1 MKYLFIYSSL
11 IIAILFFEHQNIFAQ
26 NQIKDKGKF
35 ITPKNEFWEE
45 IKSSVE
51 EFESVNEEDQKI
63 FKMDFSVYKLPKS
76 TDEFTKLWHFEPI
89 SQGWS
94 GMCWNF
100 CTTSFFESEIY
111 RIHKKKI
118 KLSELYNTY
127 WEYVEKARGFIR
139 QRGNSVF
146 GEGSQSNALI
156 RLWKKYGCMPAE
168 AYTGMM
174 QGQKFHAHEKM
185 YNEML
190 KYLNSLKSTNAW
202 NEQQAIETIKS
213 ILDYYIGKPPQS
225 FEYEGKKM
233 TPNEFFDDVVK
244 LNLDDY
250 VDIMSL
256 MQEPYYKKVEYKVP
270 DNWWHSSEYHNV
282 PLDEFINAIKNAVK
296 KGYSLAIGGD
306 VSEAGYDS
314 HAEVALVPSF
324 DIPSQYIDENARQ
337 FRFSNGTT
345 TDDHGIHIVGYKEQ
359 EEKFWF
365 LIKDSGA
372 GSRNGNNKGYYFFHE
387 DYIKLKM
394 MSFMIHKS
402 AVADILK
409 KFK

>member
-1 MKYLFIYSSL
+1 MKYRIIYYSF
-11 IIAILFFEHQNIFAQ
+11 IIAIFFSYQQILFAQ
-26 NQIKDKGKF
+26 NTIKDKGKF
-35 ITPKNEFWEE
+35 IIPKNEFWEE
-45 IKSSVE
+45 IKSGVE
-51 EFESVNEEDQKI
+51 EFEAPKEIEQKT
-63 FKMDFSVYKLPKS
+63 FKMDFSQYKLPKS
-76 TDEFTKLWHFEPI
+76 IDEFTKFWHNEPI

-100 CTTSFFESEIY
+100 CTTSFFESEIN
-111 RIHKKKI
+111 RIYGKKVKI
-118 KLSELYNTY
+118 SELYNTY
-127 WEYVEKARGFIR
+127 WEYIEKARGFIQ

-156 RLWKKYGCMPAE
+156 RLWRKYGCVPAD
-168 AYTGMM
+168 AYTGMKE
-174 QGQKFHAHEKM
+174 GQKFHAHEKM

-190 KYLNSLKSTNAW
+190 SYLNSLKTNNAW
-202 NEQQAIETIKS
+202 NEEQAIETIKS
-213 ILDYYIGKPPQS
+213 ILDYYIGKPPEN
-225 FEYEGKKM
+225 FEFDGKKM
-233 TPNEFFDDVVK
+233 TPKEFFTNVVK

-256 MQEPYYKKVEYKVP
+256 MQEAYYKKVEYKVP
-270 DNWWHSSEYHNV
+270 DNWWHSTDYHNV
-282 PLDEFINAIKNAVK
+282 PLDEFMNAIKHAVK
-296 KGYSLAIGGD
+296 NGYSLAIGGD

-314 HAEVALVPSF
+314 HAEVAMVPSF
-324 DIPSQYIDENARQ
+324 DIPSEYIDENARQ

-345 TDDHGIHIVGYKEQ
+345 TDDHGIHIVGFKEQ
-359 EEKFWF
+359 DGKFWF

-372 GSRNGNNKGYYFFHE
+372 GARNGNNKGYYFYHE

-402 AVADILK
+402 AVSDILK

>member
-1 MKYLFIYSSL
+1 MKYLIIYCSF
-11 IIAILFFEHQNIFAQ
+11 IIAIFSYQQQNIFAQ
-26 NQIKDKGKF
+26 SPIKDKGKF

-51 EFESVNEEDQKI
+51 EFEAPKENEQKT
-63 FKMDFSVYKLPKS
+63 FKMDFSQYKLPKS
-76 TDEFTKLWHFEPI
+76 IDEFTKFWHNEPI

-100 CTTSFFESEIY
+100 CTTSFFESEIN
-111 RIHKKKI
+111 RIYGKKI

-127 WEYVEKARGFIR
+127 WEYIEKARGFIQ

-156 RLWKKYGCMPAE
+156 RLWKKYGCVPAE
-168 AYTGMM
+168 AYTGMKE
-174 QGQKFHAHEKM
+174 GQKFHAHEKM

-190 KYLNSLKSTNAW
+190 TYLNSLKTNNAW
-202 NEQQAIETIKS
+202 NEEQAIETIKS
-213 ILDYYIGKPPQS
+213 ILDYYLGKPPES
-225 FEYEGKKM
+225 FEFEGKKM
-233 TPNEFFDDVVK
+233 TPKDFFANVVK

-270 DNWWHSSEYHNV
+270 DNWWHSTDYLNV
-282 PLDEFINAIKNAVK
+282 PLDEFMNAIKNAVK

-314 HAEVALVPSF
+314 HAEVAMVPSF
-324 DIPSQYIDENARQ
+324 DIPSEFIDENARQ

-359 EEKFWF
+359 DGKFWF

-372 GSRNGNNKGYYFFHE
+372 GARNGNNKGYYFFHE